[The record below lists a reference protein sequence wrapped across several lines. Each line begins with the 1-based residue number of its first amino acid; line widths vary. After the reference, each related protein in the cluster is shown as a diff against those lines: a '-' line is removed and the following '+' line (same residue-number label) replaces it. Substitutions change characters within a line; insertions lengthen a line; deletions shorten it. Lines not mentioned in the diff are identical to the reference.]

1 MIQRYALGCAFNI
14 NDLFFN
20 FPYKKL
26 KLNCR
31 DCLRITGDAHRSLL
45 AKKIFRASVKVVI
58 QDIVERNV
66 TFWLPLTGDK
76 KCNMHMK
83 RVSGKDF
90 QKLRQAGKWD
100 DIDIVSSNFSGYEIG
115 FYMLGKR
122 TPRVKIVYVN
132 KQVKETISKYTN
144 QGKQYGDGCIDTK
157 IQDYYQQIYDQFPNI
172 PREDIKKILN
182 FSWKSL
188 YLHNSYGGDTILSG
202 DGLWCY
208 IGTLKNSSI
217 QHFNYY
223 IKKLITKLRVLY
235 KRKNVKWDGHY
246 YFALS
251 DSQYQEY
258 IKQINT
264 KGRPKKHFVYGNVMM
279 YQILDECRLNEH
291 SKQYIFQVESGIFI
305 KHKYYIPQFKSNKAK
320 LFEIRKPLKFE
331 DILVSNNNYELI

>member
-31 DCLRITGDAHRSLL
+31 DCLEITGDAHRSLL
-45 AKKIFRASVKVVI
+45 VKKIFRTSMKIVI

-100 DIDIVSSNFSGYEIG
+100 DIDIVNSNFSGYEIG

-122 TPRVKIVYVN
+122 TPRVKTVYVN
-132 KQVKETISKYTN
+132 KQTREAISRYTN
-144 QGKQYGDGCIDTK
+144 IGKQYGDGNIDTK
-157 IQDYYQQIYDQFPNI
+157 ISDYYPQIYKQFPKV
-172 PREDIKKILN
+172 PQEDIKRILT
-182 FSWKSL
+182 FAWKSV
-188 YLHNSYGGDTILSG
+188 YLHNSYGGDLLISG
-202 DGLWCY
+202 DSMWYY
-208 IGTLKNSSI
+208 IGNLRKSSL
-217 QHFNYY
+217 QHFHYY
-223 IKKLITKLRVLY
+223 IRKLTVKLRVLY
-235 KRKNVKWDGHY
+235 KRKKIDWDGYY

-251 DSQYQEY
+251 DSQYSNY
-258 IKQINT
+258 ISQKNK
-264 KGRPKKHFVYGNVMM
+264 KGRPRKNFNFGSVYL
-279 YQILDECRLNEH
+279 YQILDECKINEH
-291 SKQYIFQVESGIFI
+291 YKRYIFRVPLIARVKQKFFI
-305 KHKYYIPQFKSNKAK
+305 KELISKDAELIITR
-320 LFEIRKPLKFE
+320 EPLKFK
-331 DILVSNNNYELI
+331 DILIHENKYEVL

>member
-122 TPRVKIVYVN
+122 TPRVKTVYVN
-132 KQVKETISKYTN
+132 KQVKETISK
-144 QGKQYGDGCIDTK
+144 
-157 IQDYYQQIYDQFPNI
+157 
-172 PREDIKKILN
+172 
-182 FSWKSL
+182 
-188 YLHNSYGGDTILSG
+188 
-202 DGLWCY
+202 
-208 IGTLKNSSI
+208 
-217 QHFNYY
+217 
-223 IKKLITKLRVLY
+223 
-235 KRKNVKWDGHY
+235 
-246 YFALS
+246 
-251 DSQYQEY
+251 
-258 IKQINT
+258 
-264 KGRPKKHFVYGNVMM
+264 
-279 YQILDECRLNEH
+279 
-291 SKQYIFQVESGIFI
+291 
-305 KHKYYIPQFKSNKAK
+305 
-320 LFEIRKPLKFE
+320 
-331 DILVSNNNYELI
+331 